1 MKNKN
6 ELEHLLSGVGILK
19 SSGLLAN
26 VKLTDSINPSENSV
40 NMNFNAGEAAK
51 IRRTTPDSGKYA
63 DPVPADTP
71 ELMSASGSLMD
82 SSISQKKTGV
92 NHRIR
97 ISTENDAA

>member
-1 MKNKN
+1 M
-6 ELEHLLSGVGILK
+6 LSGVGILK